1 MKNEN
6 MKKRLQKRNEKIR
19 TEFLALKEKK
29 SDGVQIYTDDYIL
42 QKLADKYFLA
52 AKTIENIVF
61 NRVKL

>member
-19 TEFLALKEKK
+19 TEFLALKDKK

-52 AKTIENIVF
+52 SKTVENIVF

>member
-29 SDGVQIYTDDYIL
+29 SEGIQIYTDDYIL

>member
-29 SDGVQIYTDDYIL
+29 SEGVQIYTDDYIL